1 MVFGRNGALARFQ
14 QPVSDDLK
22 RFREYYKRTL
32 QSGYFVIDRV
42 VSHLCRTHG
51 KGFRPTLTLLSARL
65 GADRANE
72 TTIKAA
78 VIVELLH
85 EATLI
90 HDDVVDESPQR
101 RGFPSLPARFKNK
114 VSVLFGDYMLA
125 NVLRETL
132 SARDLRWLDILS
144 DTARRMAR
152 GELLQAARA
161 RKLNMNEE
169 DYLEMIGDKTASLF
183 NACCRMGSLTVG
195 MSDEAVDALGEY
207 GERLGIAFQ
216 IRDDLLDIFGD
227 GRGLGKPTGGD
238 LREKKLTLPL
248 LAALSRSG
256 KREASRIR
264 ARIRRGVRR
273 SEIEKIKEFIRIKG
287 GEKYAV
293 EYMTEQVNKA
303 VEALHILPESPIRN
317 LMEELA
323 YFAIK
328 RGK

>member
-1 MVFGRNGALARFQ
+1 MIFGQNGALAKFQ

-22 RFREYYKRTL
+22 RFREYYKQTL

-65 GADRANE
+65 GSDRANE

-125 NVLRETL
+125 SVLRETL

-161 RKLNMNEE
+161 RKLDMNEE

-183 NACCRMGSLTVG
+183 SACCRMGSLTVG
-195 MSDEAVDALGEY
+195 MSDEAVNALGEY

-273 SEIEKIKEFIRIKG
+273 SEVGKIKEFIRIKG

-293 EYMTEQVNKA
+293 EYMTEQVNRA
-303 VEALHILPESPIRN
+303 IEALHVLPESPIRN